1 MTRESVDR
9 TASVGKDVPGASGRA
24 AAQELDRRREL
35 ALAQG
40 GAQRVAAQHAKG
52 RHTARERIGLLVEP
66 GSFVELGQLAHS
78 DQAGIGEGAP
88 ADALVTGVGLVDGRK
103 VAVLAV
109 DSTVLAGTTGWV
121 GARKQA
127 QLVHLAVRKGFPIV
141 CLGDANG
148 GRIPDLLGSGFAGI
162 IGDHEGEDFLGYR
175 HEVDRVPRVTAIMGN
190 AYGDPALWS
199 AVSDFV
205 VMSQGSTVGLSGPS
219 LVAASVGEELT
230 HEQLAGPEVVARHTG
245 LVSQVL
251 DSEAACIAAIGRF
264 LSYLPSNASLPPPR
278 FAAVAPHTDPDR
290 LADLVPAEMS
300 RAYDMRRVIDAVA
313 DAGSF
318 FELQPAYGRSLI
330 AGLARIAGRPVGLLA
345 NQPMHQAGVFDAAS
359 LTKARKMVDLCD
371 GFGLP
376 LVFLQ
381 DLPGVMIG
389 ATAERTAVAVRLMDL
404 YRCLAKATV
413 PKLTVIVRKAFGFGW
428 VVMGGAPMGIDYI
441 CAWPIAQIGFMA
453 AGNAVQV
460 LHRKQLDQVRQSQ
473 GDAAAQ
479 QMAERLE
486 AELVRDNAP
495 WTAAG
500 RGYVHNVIKPQET
513 RQALLDGLFLAEGY
527 RPRNRRSC

>member
-1 MTRESVDR
+1 MRSRPVPQRPDAMPADPA
-9 TASVGKDVPGASGRA
+9 ASADPVA
-24 AAQELDRRREL
+24 ELERRRAL

-40 GAQRVAAQHAKG
+40 GTERVAAQHAKG
-52 RHTARERIGLLVEP
+52 RLTARERVALLVQA

-78 DQAGIGEGAP
+78 DRPEIGERAP

-121 GARKQA
+121 GTRKQA
-127 QLVHLAVRKGFPIV
+127 QLVALAMRKGYALV

-148 GRIPDLLGSGFAGI
+148 GRIPDLLGSGFAGV

-175 HEVDRVPRVTAIMGN
+175 IEVDRVPRVTAIMGN

-205 VMSQGSTVGLSGPS
+205 VMSQGSTLGLSGPS
-219 LVAASVGEELT
+219 LVAASVGEALT
-230 HEQLAGPEVVARHTG
+230 HEQLAGPDVVAKHTG
-245 LVSQVL
+245 IVSQVAE
-251 DSEAACIAAIGRF
+251 SEADCVAAVKRF
-264 LSYLPSNASLPPPR
+264 LSYLPSNAALPAPI
-278 FAAVAPHTDPDR
+278 AAGAPPHTDPQR
-290 LADLVPAEMS
+290 LADIVPAQMN
-300 RAYDMRRVIDAVA
+300 RAYDMHRVIDAVV

-318 FELQPAYGRSLI
+318 FELQPAFGRSLV
-330 AGLARIAGRPVGLLA
+330 AGLARLDGRPVGLLA
-345 NQPMHQAGVFDAAS
+345 NQPMHQAGVLDASSLAKAS
-359 LTKARKMVDLCD
+359 RLVDLCD
-371 GFGLP
+371 AFGLP

-389 ATAERTAVAVRLMDL
+389 ANAERTGVATRLMEL
-404 YRCLAKATV
+404 YRRLAKATV

-441 CAWPIAQIGFMA
+441 CAWPTAQIGFMA
-453 AGNAVQV
+453 ANNAAHV
-460 LHRKQLDQVRQSQ
+460 LHRKRLEQVRLEQ
-473 GDAAAQ
+473 GPEAAQ
-479 QMAERLE
+479 RLVE
-486 AELVRDNAP
+486 ELETQLARDNAP

-500 RGYVHNVIKPQET
+500 LGYIHNVIKPQET

-527 RPRNRRSC
+527 RPRHRHPGH